1 MKGFMRSLVNRLI
14 TKNRYDKLLEIQ
26 FSNNR
31 NQFLRYVKEDL
42 ASDDV
47 NTMTPETLGKIMC
60 QIDNGDVS
68 VTNEELSNF
77 VQFAGNCDEFLREMV
92 SFCLACVIYKHLSG
106 SLIKNAQ
113 DTQGSSLRIVK

>member
-26 FSNNR
+26 FPNNR
-31 NQFLRYVKEDL
+31 DEFLRYVKEDL

-68 VTNEELSNF
+68 VTKEELSNF
-77 VQFAGNCDEFLREMV
+77 VQFLGNCDELLREMV
-92 SFCLACVIYKHLSG
+92 SLCLACVIYKHLNG
-106 SLIKNAQ
+106 SLTS
-113 DTQGSSLRIVK
+113 TQNTQESSLRIVKK